1 MSTAFLPRQEK
12 AIQIAEYIQS
22 IAAIEECMEPYREQ
36 RKELRRNYVENKWL
50 DKDEISLAMK
60 AFRMLQNNV
69 DFDNLS
75 EIYENLSYT
84 MTGGNPH
91 DLEE

>member
-1 MSTAFLPRQEK
+1 MSDQTSK
-12 AIQIAEYIQS
+12 AQHIAEYIQS

-60 AFRMLQNNV
+60 AFRMLQHNV

-84 MTGGNPH
+84 ISGGNPH
-91 DLEE
+91 DLGGE